1 MSTTEAT
8 HEPTVVN
15 TAPDIT
21 TYRSQVR
28 AWLAENLE
36 RRPAPSPS
44 NDVGEFGDFTTEVI
58 DANRVIQ
65 RRLFDAGY
73 AGITWPKEY
82 GGQGLPGAY
91 EAVFIEEAEGYSMPD
106 FGSLTGTTFQI
117 CAPVMLAHSSPDFLR
132 EFIPKVLA
140 GDALIC
146 QFFSEPTAGSDLAAA
161 RTRATRDG
169 DQWVIN
175 GQKTWSTFAQFA
187 DWGMCLARTDWDVPK
202 HRGLTWFAVP
212 CDAPGLEIRPIR
224 QINGSSRFCEDFFDD
239 VTVPDSHRIGDLNDG
254 WTVTQTMLVR
264 ERGAARS
271 DDALR
276 LSGPGEL
283 APDLVR
289 LAEHSDRLH
298 DPIVR
303 QKIARAHT
311 NDYVARALGWRI
323 AQHGSRGTVN
333 AGVAAYGKLFRG
345 IYNPIRARIGVDI
358 GGSSAMTWDAAD
370 PSGDAT
376 SNAYLTGRLRAIAG
390 GTNEMQRNGIGERV
404 LGLPREPSFD
414 TNKPFSEVLRDAKT
428 WGAKS

>member
-1 MSTTEAT
+1 MSTTG
-8 HEPTVVN
+8 
-15 TAPDIT
+15 TAVETDIPDIH
-21 TYRSQVR
+21 TYRADAR
-28 AWLAENLE
+28 NWLVANME
-36 RRPAPSPS
+36 RRSEPSGLS
-44 NDVGEFGDFTTEVI
+44 DIGELGDFSPELI
-58 DANRVIQ
+58 DASRVVQ
-65 RRLFDAGY
+65 RELFDAGY
-73 AGITWPKEY
+73 AGITWPREY

-91 EAVFIEEAEGYSMPD
+91 EAVFLEEAEGYAMPD
-106 FGSLTGTTFQI
+106 FGSLTGTTFHI
-117 CAPVMLAHSSPDFLR
+117 CAPVMLQHSSPEFLR
-132 EFIPKVLA
+132 EFIPKVLM

-212 CDAPGLEIRPIR
+212 CDARGLEIRPIQ
-224 QINGSSRFCEDFFDD
+224 QINGASRFCEDFFDD
-239 VTVPDSHRIGDLNDG
+239 VTVPDSHRIGDVNDG
-254 WTVTQTMLVR
+254 WTVTQTMLVL
-264 ERGAARS
+264 ERGASRS
-271 DDALR
+271 EDALR
-276 LSGPGEL
+276 LPGPGEL

-289 LAEHSDRLH
+289 LAERAARLQ

-311 NDYVARALGWRI
+311 NDYVARALAWRI
-323 AQHGSRGTVN
+323 AQHGSRGAMN

-345 IYNPIRARIGVDI
+345 IYNPIRARIGVEI
-358 GGSSAMTWDAAD
+358 GGGSSMTWDPAD

-376 SNAYLTGRLRAIAG
+376 SKAYLTGRLRSIAG

-414 TNKPFSEVLRDAKT
+414 TNKPFSDVLRDAKN
-428 WGAKS
+428 WGGKT